1 MGPVVTSRADRERH
15 VAQMLASSRL
25 EGLEPDEAHQ
35 QLLQAYIEGSASLD
49 DLLAHARAYACYRSR
64 PADDGGTYYLS
75 PRDDHLMPRPTTDP
89 AEIEKIRADL
99 TKLQLAYEAER
110 DAERKP
116 ETPLAPEVAAM
127 VEAFFRK
134 LDQ

>member
-1 MGPVVTSRADRERH
+1 MTNPIERERH
-15 VAQMLASSRL
+15 VAKMLANFRL
-25 EGLEPDEAHQ
+25 EGIEPDEDDRR
-35 QLLQAYIEGSASLD
+35 LLQAYIDGSASLD
-49 DLLAHARAYACYRSR
+49 DLLAHARTYASYRSR

-89 AEIEKIRADL
+89 AEIEKIRTGL

-116 ETPLAPEVAAM
+116 ETPLEPEVAAM